1 MNRRHA
7 LRLVFSVSVAARA
20 LPLWAQSPPAG
31 LRRIGVLMPSTR
43 TKEDVT
49 LKPFFDEMPRLGWI
63 EGQTIAYDRVYADDQ
78 MAQLPRLA
86 AELVARRPELI
97 YAPPQSAAVAARQ
110 ATQSIPIVFATGFD
124 PVGAGLVASLARPGG
139 NATGVLSVIDSLAP
153 KRVELLREMV
163 PGTKRI
169 GLVGDPNDTRLANER
184 KALAPVA
191 TALGLTLVV
200 GEAANPAEFDAAVA
214 KLIGQGVDVLFG
226 VGSLATNLR
235 GRLIELANRQRLPVV
250 GSNLSWVEAGA
261 LFNYSAS
268 QDDNIR
274 RSAQLVDKVLRGTR
288 PADIAVEQPTRFEL
302 VINLKAAKTLG
313 ITIPRSVLLRADG
326 VIE

>member
-7 LRLVFSVSVAARA
+7 LRLALGISVAARA
-20 LPLWAQSPPAG
+20 PPLWAQNAAAG
-31 LRRIGVLMPSTR
+31 LRRVGVLMPSTR
-43 TKEDVT
+43 TKEEVT

-78 MAQLPRLA
+78 MAQLPRLTA
-86 AELVARRPELI
+86 KLVARRPELI

-110 ATQSIPIVFATGFD
+110 ATQTIPIVFATGFD
-124 PVGAGLVASLARPGG
+124 PVGAGLVVSLARPGG
-139 NATGVLSVIDSLAP
+139 NATGVLSVIESLAP
-153 KRVELLREMV
+153 KRIELLREMV
-163 PGTKRI
+163 PGIKRI
-169 GLVGDPNDTRLANER
+169 GLLGDPNDPRLANEH
-184 KALAPVA
+184 KALTPVA
-191 TALGLTLVV
+191 IALGLTLIV
-200 GEAANPAEFDAAVA
+200 GEATNPAEFDAAVA
-214 KLIGQGVDVLFG
+214 RLIGQGVDVLYG

-250 GSNLSWVEAGA
+250 GSNMSWVEAGA

-274 RSAQLVDKVLRGTR
+274 RSAQLVDKVLRGAR

-302 VINLKAAKTLG
+302 VINLKAAKVLG